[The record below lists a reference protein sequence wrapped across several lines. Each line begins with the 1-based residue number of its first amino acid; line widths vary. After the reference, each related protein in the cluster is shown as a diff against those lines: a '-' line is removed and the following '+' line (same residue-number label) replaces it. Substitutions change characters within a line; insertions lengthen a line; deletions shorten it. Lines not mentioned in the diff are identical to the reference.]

1 MSATAHRRFAQRL
14 LLAYAAWWSWLAIA
28 PSYRADWALEN
39 VLVLVAL
46 PILFATY
53 RDLSRGSLLAVFV
66 FLVLHAVG
74 AHYTYAEVPYDA
86 WAQALTGGTVNGV
99 FGLERNHFD
108 RLVHFLYGLL
118 VTPAAV
124 DLLRARVGL
133 RGAWAVLVPFTFMA
147 AQAGVYEILERLAA
161 EVFGGEL
168 GQAYLGTQGDEW
180 DSQKDSGLMVLGTLL
195 ALLALAISRRAIA
208 RPR

>member
-46 PILFATY
+46 PILAATY

-147 AQAGVYEILERLAA
+147 AQAGVYEILEWLSFC
-161 EVFGGEL
+161 ESHSSPWV
-168 GQAYLGTQGDEW
+168 
-180 DSQKDSGLMVLGTLL
+180 
-195 ALLALAISRRAIA
+195 
-208 RPR
+208 PR